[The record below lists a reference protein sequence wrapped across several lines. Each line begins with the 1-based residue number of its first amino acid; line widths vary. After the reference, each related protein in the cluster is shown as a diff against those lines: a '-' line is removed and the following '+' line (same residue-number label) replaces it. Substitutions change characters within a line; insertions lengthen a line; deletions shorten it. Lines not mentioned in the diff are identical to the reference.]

1 MTASI
6 TATICDQCGRQI
18 GTGHE
23 RQDTDCVIEH
33 LDHHERLVGLVCKR
47 HYHWIDRTLG
57 EILEL
62 FALLDDVVVPG
73 PSSEE
78 RHSSSVHSSA
88 PGRLDVMA
96 LTDKR
101 GIFYVD
107 DPDAIPDIPGGV
119 SSWARI
125 VIEERDLKDV
135 VLDGTLTGAVKLLRR
150 ERHWIAAQ
158 AWIDDYA
165 TDLAFFHRKV
175 AHGAGDSMWPKSI
188 GPCPNCK
195 RPLFNTVGVDRVDCR
210 RCKSSW
216 EGIALARLRLILE
229 QEAS

>member
-1 MTASI
+1 MSETL
-6 TATICDQCGRQI
+6 CEKCGRQI
-18 GTGHE
+18 GTGHDRLE
-23 RQDTDCVIEH
+23 VDCVIEH
-33 LDHHERLVGLVCKR
+33 LDHHERFVGMVCKR
-47 HYHWIDRTLG
+47 HYHWIDRTLV

-78 RHSSSVHSSA
+78 RHGSSIHSPA

-96 LTDKR
+96 LTDRR

-107 DPDAIPDIPGGV
+107 DPEAIPDVPGGLATWV
-119 SSWARI
+119 RI
-125 VIEERDLKDV
+125 VIEERELTDV
-135 VLDGTLTGAVKLLRR
+135 PDGTITSSVRLLRR

-158 AWIDDYA
+158 AWVDEYA
-165 TDLAFFHRKV
+165 SDLAFFHRKV

-188 GPCPNCK
+188 GPCPNCRK
-195 RPLFNTVGVDRVDCR
+195 PLFNTVGVDRVDCG

-216 EGIALARLRLILE
+216 EGIALTRLRLILE